1 MRLLQLNA
9 WTIRLAT
16 RIEDM
21 VMKEAPDII
30 ALQEV
35 FESDADLGFFPT
47 LTELA
52 DDLRFHHRYHSP
64 VYAIQLM
71 TSKPEFGNAIVS
83 NLTLDDKQTH
93 FTNLEYNSSMSL
105 ENDDYN
111 VRNFQ
116 HVSVKD
122 QDGRQIHVINHHG
135 YHVPGHK
142 NGNDFTMKACQQI
155 ADYAKQLDGPVIIT
169 GDFNLLPDSESIEI
183 LNKDF
188 RNLTKEYGLRTTRTD
203 LTHKSEPCDFIF
215 VNDKIMVNDFY
226 ASEVVASDHQGL
238 VIDFEVKDQDR

>member
-21 VMKEAPDII
+21 VAKEAPDII
-30 ALQEV
+30 ALQET

-52 DDLRFHHRYHSP
+52 DKLRFQHRYHSP
-64 VYAIQLM
+64 VYGVQFMA
-71 TSKPEFGNAIVS
+71 SKPEFGNAIIS
-83 NLTLDDKQTH
+83 NLAFGERQTR
-93 FTNLEYNSSMSL
+93 FTNLEYKESMSL
-105 ENDDYN
+105 EDDDYN

-116 HVSVKD
+116 HVTIND
-122 QDGRQIHVINHHG
+122 QDGRQVHIINHHG

-142 NGNDFTMKACQQI
+142 NGNDFTKKACQQI
-155 ADYAKQLDGPVIIT
+155 TDYAKQLEGAVIIS

-183 LNKDF
+183 INKDF
-188 RNLTKEYGLRTTRTD
+188 RNLTKEYDLQTTRTD
-203 LTHKSEPCDFIF
+203 LTHKTEPCDFMF
-215 VNDKIMVNDFY
+215 VNDNIEVNDFY
-226 ASEVVASDHQGL
+226 ASDVVASDHQGL
-238 VIDFEVKDQDR
+238 VLDFEVK

>member
-35 FESDADLGFFPT
+35 FESVADLGFFPT
-47 LTELA
+47 LKELA
-52 DDLRFHHRYHSP
+52 DNLRFHHRYHSP

-71 TSKPEFGNAIVS
+71 TSKPEFGNAMVS
-83 NLTLDDKQTH
+83 NLALEDKQTY
-93 FTNLEYNSSMSL
+93 FTNLEYNPSMSL

-116 HVSVKD
+116 HVTVKD
-122 QDGRQIHVINHHG
+122 QDGRQIHIINHHG

-155 ADYAKQLDGPVIIT
+155 ADYARQLDGPVIIT

-188 RNLTKEYGLRTTRTD
+188 RNLTKEYGLQTTRTD

-215 VNDKIMVNDFY
+215 VNDKVAVNDFY

-238 VIDFEVKDQDR
+238 VLDFEVK

>member
-35 FESDADLGFFPT
+35 FESVADLGFFHT

-52 DDLRFHHRYHSP
+52 DNLRFHHRYHSP

-83 NLTLDDKQTH
+83 NLALEDKQTY
-93 FTNLEYNSSMSL
+93 FTNLEYNPSMSL

-116 HVSVKD
+116 HVTIKD
-122 QDGRQIHVINHHG
+122 QDGRQIHIINHHG

-155 ADYAKQLDGPVIIT
+155 ADYARQLDGPVIIT

-188 RNLTKEYGLRTTRTD
+188 RNLTKEYGLQTTRTD

-215 VNDKIMVNDFY
+215 VNDKVAVNDFY

-238 VIDFEVKDQDR
+238 VLDFEVK

>member
-35 FESDADLGFFPT
+35 FESVADLGFFPT

-52 DDLRFHHRYHSP
+52 DNLRFHHRYHSP

-83 NLTLDDKQTH
+83 NLALEDKQTY
-93 FTNLEYNSSMSL
+93 FTNLEYNPSMSL

-116 HVSVKD
+116 HVTIKD
-122 QDGRQIHVINHHG
+122 QDGRQIHIINHHG

-155 ADYAKQLDGPVIIT
+155 ADYARQLDGPVIIT

-188 RNLTKEYGLRTTRTD
+188 RNLTKEYGLQTTRTD

-215 VNDKIMVNDFY
+215 VNDKVAVNDFY

-238 VIDFEVKDQDR
+238 VLDFEVK

>member
-1 MRLLQLNA
+1 MNA

-35 FESDADLGFFPT
+35 FESVADLGFFPT

-52 DDLRFHHRYHSP
+52 DNLRFHHRYHSP

-83 NLTLDDKQTH
+83 NLALEDKQTY
-93 FTNLEYNSSMSL
+93 FTNLEYNPSMSL

-116 HVSVKD
+116 HVTIKD
-122 QDGRQIHVINHHG
+122 QDGRQIHIINHHG

-155 ADYAKQLDGPVIIT
+155 ADYARQLDGPVIIT

-188 RNLTKEYGLRTTRTD
+188 RNLTKEYGLQTTRTD

-215 VNDKIMVNDFY
+215 VNDKVAVNDFY

-238 VIDFEVKDQDR
+238 VLDFEVK

>member
-35 FESDADLGFFPT
+35 FESVADLGFFPT

-52 DDLRFHHRYHSP
+52 DNLRFHHRYHSP

-71 TSKPEFGNAIVS
+71 TSKPEFGNAMVS
-83 NLTLDDKQTH
+83 NLALEDKQTY
-93 FTNLEYNSSMSL
+93 FTNLEYNPSMSL

-116 HVSVKD
+116 HVTVKD
-122 QDGRQIHVINHHG
+122 QDGRQIHIINHHG

-155 ADYAKQLDGPVIIT
+155 ADYARQLDGPVIIT

-188 RNLTKEYGLRTTRTD
+188 RNLTKEYGLQTTRTD

-215 VNDKIMVNDFY
+215 VNDKVAVNDFY

-238 VIDFEVKDQDR
+238 VLDFEVK

>member
-1 MRLLQLNA
+1 LNA

-35 FESDADLGFFPT
+35 FESVADLGFFPT

-52 DDLRFHHRYHSP
+52 DNLRFHHRYHSP

-83 NLTLDDKQTH
+83 NLALEDKQTY
-93 FTNLEYNSSMSL
+93 FTNLEYNPSMSL

-116 HVSVKD
+116 HVTIKD
-122 QDGRQIHVINHHG
+122 QDGRQIHIINHHG

-155 ADYAKQLDGPVIIT
+155 ADYARQLDGPVIIT

-188 RNLTKEYGLRTTRTD
+188 RNLTKEYGLQTTRTD

-215 VNDKIMVNDFY
+215 VNDKVAVNDFY

-238 VIDFEVKDQDR
+238 VLDFEVK

>member
-35 FESDADLGFFPT
+35 FESVADLGFFPT

-52 DDLRFHHRYHSP
+52 DNLRFHHIYHSP

-83 NLTLDDKQTH
+83 NLALEDKQTY
-93 FTNLEYNSSMSL
+93 FTNLEYNPSMSL

-116 HVSVKD
+116 HVTIKD
-122 QDGRQIHVINHHG
+122 QEGRQIHIINHHG

-155 ADYAKQLDGPVIIT
+155 ADYARQLDGPVIIT

-188 RNLTKEYGLRTTRTD
+188 RNLTKEYGLQTTRTD

-215 VNDKIMVNDFY
+215 VNDKVAVNDFY

-238 VIDFEVKDQDR
+238 VLDFEVK

>member
-1 MRLLQLNA
+1 MNA

-21 VMKEAPDII
+21 VTKEAPDII

-35 FESDADLGFFPT
+35 FESDADLGFFPS

-52 DDLRFHHRYHSP
+52 DTLRFHHRYHSP
-64 VYAIQLM
+64 VYSIQLM

-83 NLTLDDKQTH
+83 NLAFGDKQTH
-93 FTNLEYNSSMSL
+93 FTNLEYNPSMSL

-116 HVSVKD
+116 HVTIED
-122 QDGRQIHVINHHG
+122 QDGRHVHIINHHG

-155 ADYAKQLDGPVIIT
+155 ADYATQIEGPVIIT
-169 GDFNLLPDSESIEI
+169 GDFNLLPDSESIQI

-188 RNLTKEYGLRTTRTD
+188 RNLTKEYDLETTRTD

-215 VNDKIMVNDFY
+215 VNDKVVVNNFY
-226 ASEVVASDHQGL
+226 ASDVVASDHQGL
-238 VIDFEVKDQDR
+238 VLDFEVKNQDL

>member
-35 FESDADLGFFPT
+35 FESVADLGFFPT

-52 DDLRFHHRYHSP
+52 DNLRFHHRYHSP

-83 NLTLDDKQTH
+83 NLALEDKQTY
-93 FTNLEYNSSMSL
+93 FTNLEYNPSMSL

-116 HVSVKD
+116 HVTIKD
-122 QDGRQIHVINHHG
+122 QDGRQIHIINHHG

-142 NGNDFTMKACQQI
+142 NGNDFTMKACQ
-155 ADYAKQLDGPVIIT
+155 
-169 GDFNLLPDSESIEI
+169 PDSESIEI

-188 RNLTKEYGLRTTRTD
+188 RNLTKEYGLQTTRTD

-215 VNDKIMVNDFY
+215 VNDKVAVNDFY

-238 VIDFEVKDQDR
+238 VLDFEVK